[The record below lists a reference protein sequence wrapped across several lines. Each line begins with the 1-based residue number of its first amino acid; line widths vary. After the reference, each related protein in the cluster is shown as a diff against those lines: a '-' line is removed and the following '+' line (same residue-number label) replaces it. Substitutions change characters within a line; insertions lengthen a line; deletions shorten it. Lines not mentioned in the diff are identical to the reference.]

1 MIKFNGVCKFIS
13 HRCRQCNVSLWVGS
27 PLSISGMKQFGDWL
41 THYYYWFIHILIYMS
56 MYMDV
61 YGHTGHRSQS
71 SIEHFMLYEQGPLIV
86 NNDRTLCTGV
96 TEVFPSEPSV
106 REWSCQPSELLPL
119 YRVLGPCLSQWEH
132 WGRVVRDKECMWK
145 VYGRNLYGD
154 FVHTQV
160 WLT

>member
-1 MIKFNGVCKFIS
+1 MECVS
-13 HRCRQCNVSLWVGS
+13 SYPTACRQCNVSLWVGS
-27 PLSISGMKQFGDWL
+27 PLSISGMKHFGDWL

-96 TEVFPSEPSV
+96 TEVFPLQPYSGMIMPTLRAALRKAQLIQEEFIL
-106 REWSCQPSELLPL
+106 REEFDRRNIEVGVWWLSGRELITHLFP
-119 YRVLGPCLSQWEH
+119 QW
-132 WGRVVRDKECMWK
+132 
-145 VYGRNLYGD
+145 
-154 FVHTQV
+154 
-160 WLT
+160 